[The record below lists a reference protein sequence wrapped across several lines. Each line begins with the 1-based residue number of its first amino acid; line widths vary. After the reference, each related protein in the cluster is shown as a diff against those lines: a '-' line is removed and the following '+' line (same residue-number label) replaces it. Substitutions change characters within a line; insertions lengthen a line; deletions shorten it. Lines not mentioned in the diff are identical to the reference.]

1 MDTAYG
7 AESSIIET
15 MSIKFNT
22 TLEIRRK
29 YHSPRSPSA
38 DQGYPLGIFIT
49 KQNMKTGNLVKR
61 YGWRSLW
68 MLHRESISL
77 CPLDDPNA
85 V

>member
-1 MDTAYG
+1 MYTAYG

-15 MSIKFNT
+15 MSIKFDT
-22 TLEIRRK
+22 TFGDPEEI
-29 YHSPRSPSA
+29 PQP
-38 DQGYPLGIFIT
+38 QIT
-49 KQNMKTGNLVKR
+49 ISGSGVSIGDIYYKTEYENW